1 VNAKF
6 WSGSLKFKVPH
17 TAENAAL
24 AAFRSGKLNELL
36 PPGAVVADARVAPN
50 EAAAA
55 EVTILVELRQK
66 R

>member
-1 VNAKF
+1 MNAKF

-36 PPGAVVADARVAPN
+36 PPGATVVDARVAPN
-50 EAAAA
+50 EVAAA